1 MKKRRLRLF
10 LLFSIAL
17 NFFFIGGLPFI
28 AKKKFEERQL
38 RSFPTNVAWVIQGL
52 NQKDLPAFLER
63 HSAKISE
70 QQPIAKALL
79 RRLRESQGLAYELI
93 TVEPFDR
100 RALVETFSVIRDT
113 NLAYQKVS
121 HNLVAE
127 LLEEIEPKNR
137 KTVSRYLKKVLNP
150 KPKRNAQYRVTE
162 DSTQRPARPP
172 RPPQAPNLV
181 Q

>member
-1 MKKRRLRLF
+1 MKKRRLKLL

-38 RSFPTNVAWVIQGL
+38 RPFPTNIAWVVQGL

-70 QQPIAKALL
+70 QQPIGTALL
-79 RRLRESQGLAYELI
+79 RRLRDSQVLAHELI
-93 TVEPFDR
+93 AAEPFDR
-100 RALVETFSVIRDT
+100 RALVETFSIIRDT

-121 HNLVAE
+121 HDLVAE
-127 LLEEIEPKNR
+127 ILEEIEPENR
-137 KTVSRYLKKVLNP
+137 KTVSQYLSKVLNP
-150 KPKRNAQYRVTE
+150 RTGKRKQNAQYRVIE
-162 DSTQRPARPP
+162 DSTLRPP
-172 RPPQAPNLV
+172 KPLQTPN
-181 Q
+181 

>member
-38 RSFPTNVAWVIQGL
+38 RPFPTNVAWVVQGL
-52 NQKDLPAFLER
+52 DQKDLPAFLER

-70 QQPIAKALL
+70 QQPIGKALL
-79 RRLRESQGLAYELI
+79 RRLRESQVLAYELI
-93 TVEPFDR
+93 AAEPFDQQ
-100 RALVETFSVIRDT
+100 ALVETFSVIRDT

-121 HNLVAE
+121 HDLVAE
-127 LLEEIEPKNR
+127 LLEEIEPENR
-137 KTVSRYLKKVLNP
+137 KTISQYLTKVLNP
-150 KPKRNAQYRVTE
+150 RTGKPKRNAQYRVTE
-162 DSTQRPARPP
+162 DSTLPPPRPP
-172 RPPQAPNLV
+172 RPLQAPN
-181 Q
+181 

>member
-28 AKKKFEERQL
+28 AEKKFEERQL
-38 RSFPTNVAWVIQGL
+38 RPFPANLAWVVQGL
-52 NQKDLPAFLER
+52 DQEDLPAFLER

-70 QQPIAKALL
+70 QQPIGKALL
-79 RRLRESQGLAYELI
+79 KRLRESQVLAQELI
-93 TVEPFDR
+93 AAEPFDR

-121 HNLVAE
+121 HDLVAE
-127 LLEEIEPKNR
+127 LLEEIEPENR
-137 KTVSRYLKKVLNP
+137 KTVSQYLTKVLNFRTG

-162 DSTQRPARPP
+162 DSTLRPARPL
-172 RPPQAPNLV
+172 QAPN
-181 Q
+181 